1 MERKWRVS
9 ASPILEIRSYIFSS
23 TEDWPVKQNISPEQ
37 APGGFITISTIS
49 NTKEAGAYEDKE
61 IIFHRLSTQQQLMS

>member
-1 MERKWRVS
+1 MELTS
-9 ASPILEIRSYIFSS
+9 ILEIRSYIFSS

-49 NTKEAGAYEDKE
+49 NTKEAGATKTSGDN
-61 IIFHRLSTQQQLMS
+61 IP